1 MVTVIW
7 IGIAAGLVVLLLM
20 AVSDHMND
28 HAQPAEPAPTPAAE
42 RARSTVDL
50 PATPAV
56 RTRSTHLP
64 TAA

>member
-7 IGIAAGLVVLLLM
+7 IGIAAGLVVLVLM
-20 AVSDHMND
+20 AVSDQLND
-28 HAQPAEPAPTPAAE
+28 HAQPAEPAPAAE
-42 RARSTVDL
+42 RPRHTAGL

-56 RTRSTHLP
+56 PARSTHLP